1 MFWQSFK
8 IGHVV
13 TTQNYIEALQSIE
26 IREAFTNSFKVSFV
40 ASVITT
46 VLAFCWPMLFIL
58 LGCIAIQK
66 VSANWNYLA
75 YATANHYIWLCI
87 DLYIWKSRN
96 SNKISG
102 AASFYNL
109 WV

>member
-46 VLAFCWPMLFIL
+46 VLAFL
-58 LGCIAIQK
+58 
-66 VSANWNYLA
+66 LA
-75 YATANHYIWLCI
+75 YAVHFTRMHRHT
-87 DLYIWKSRN
+87 KS
-96 SNKISG
+96 
-102 AASFYNL
+102 
-109 WV
+109 